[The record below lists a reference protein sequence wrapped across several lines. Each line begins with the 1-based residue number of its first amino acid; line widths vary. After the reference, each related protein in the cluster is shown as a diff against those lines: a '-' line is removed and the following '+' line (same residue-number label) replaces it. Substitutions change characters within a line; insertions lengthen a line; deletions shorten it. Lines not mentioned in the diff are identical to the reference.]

1 MEESGFYTV
10 VGFIL
15 AVLFAA
21 VMGLCVFAVL
31 YPDFA
36 ASGGIV
42 NARERTT
49 LQITALAGASAALI
63 SWWMQNFAATRSL
76 PIRIVY
82 GILVYFLIFCALGGL
97 FELVHGIAT
106 SATPLDLSLS
116 GIYFLSL
123 GAFYTF
129 AISLVGDSIFAFIGL
144 LIAAGVVLGMVG
156 PRKVY

>member
-1 MEESGFYTV
+1 MEESGFYTI

-31 YPDFA
+31 YPDFVD
-36 ASGGIV
+36 SGGIV
-42 NARERTT
+42 NERERTT
-49 LQITALAGASAALI
+49 LRITAAAGASAAII
-63 SWWMQNFAATRSL
+63 SWWLQNFAATKSL
-76 PIRIVY
+76 PTRIIY
-82 GILVYFLIFCALGGL
+82 GVLIYLLVFCALGGL
-97 FELVHGIAT
+97 FELGHGVFT
-106 SATPLDLSLS
+106 SATPLDFSLS

-129 AISLVGDSIFAFIGL
+129 AISLVGNSIFYFIGL
-144 LIAAGVVLGMVG
+144 MIAAGIILGVVG